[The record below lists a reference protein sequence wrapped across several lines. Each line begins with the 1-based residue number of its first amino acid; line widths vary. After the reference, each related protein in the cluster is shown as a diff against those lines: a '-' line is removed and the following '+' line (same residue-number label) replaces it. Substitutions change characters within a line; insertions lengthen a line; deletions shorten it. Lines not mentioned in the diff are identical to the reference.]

1 MKGRRSSRAV
11 ALLAGVLLVAG
22 GTIATMAGSAGAEV
36 IYKNMPTKHQFDGA
50 EGFECCGTSAF
61 GGEVSFAGSDRGS
74 PTITTGLLSFACEQ
88 GSDQTCMTKK
98 GATFTWP
105 ITLEIYEAGAGE
117 SVGPLIT
124 RLTREFKIPYRPSE
138 SSKCPEVEGY
148 TKGYGPECVV
158 AIAKTLSYQLKGFKL
173 PNTAIIALAFNTET
187 YGSKP
192 TGEGGPENS
201 LNVTVNVSYECTKEN
216 PTAPHECE
224 AFTELPTGPSVGTD
238 PLPEQVF
245 QSTVY
250 SVAACGGV
258 EGSFGASGDC
268 WKYAQPAFEVK
279 AKRK

>member
-1 MKGRRSSRAV
+1 MVAWLAAV
-11 ALLAGVLLVAG
+11 LLAAGAAMGV
-22 GTIATMAGSAGAEV
+22 MAGAAGAQL

-61 GGEVSFAGSDRGS
+61 GGEVTFAGSNRSS
-74 PTITTGLLSFACEQ
+74 PTITAGLLSFACEE
-88 GSDQTCMTKK
+88 GSNETCKSK
-98 GATFTWP
+98 PAATFTWP
-105 ITLEIYEAGAGE
+105 ITLEVYEPGAGDA
-117 SVGPLIT
+117 VGSLIT
-124 RLTREFKIPYRPSE
+124 KVTSAFKIPYRPSE

-158 AIAKTLSYQLKGFKL
+158 AIAKNISFTLKGFTL
-173 PNTAIIALAFNTET
+173 PNTAIIDLAFNTET
-187 YGSKP
+187 YGANP
-192 TGEGGPENS
+192 TGMEGPENS

-216 PTAPHECE
+216 PTTHECE
-224 AFTELPTGPSVGTD
+224 AYAELPTAPSVGTD
-238 PLPEQVF
+238 PFPEQVF

-250 SVAACGGV
+250 GVAACGGV